1 MDKDKGKKLREQ
13 LHSHLVAPIK
23 EELKT
28 TNASITRLRWRLL
41 ILKAV
46 LVLGICLHLWCGF
59 METHSWLWLLYI
71 IALIVI

>member
-13 LHSHLVAPIK
+13 LHSNLVAPIK
-23 EELKT
+23 DELKT
-28 TNASITRLRWRLL
+28 TYSCIARLRLRLL

-59 METHSWLWLLYI
+59 METHSWLWIIYI